1 MTARP
6 EKLSRSLRFLL
17 FPQEYLV
24 MTFISVTSLVTIL
37 DSGGLLSEVVRLLE
51 SLGVAG
57 HPFQ

>member
-1 MTARP
+1 
-6 EKLSRSLRFLL
+6 
-17 FPQEYLV
+17 